1 MKHQAFS
8 RQDLAASL
16 SSYIALLGEQRDALA
31 QLRGTSSEMRRALER
46 GHDADVDHLLERRDH
61 ECRQLGH
68 IRERAA
74 AVDDVIQAARAAS
87 SGADDSLAKTARALI
102 AMQADSQSLAEEVI
116 TCQNQC
122 EAILKERIEATAGA
136 LREST
141 QRRKLDAVYG
151 PAVKHTSPT
160 FIDSHQ

>member
-1 MKHQAFS
+1 MKQQAPS

-16 SSYIALLGEQRDALA
+16 SSYIALLGEQRDALS
-31 QLRGTSSEMRRALER
+31 QLHRTSSEVRRALEH
-46 GHDADVDHLLERRDH
+46 GNEADVDHLLQRRDQ
-61 ECRQLGH
+61 ECRRLGD
-68 IRERAA
+68 IRERAG
-74 AVDDVIQAARAAS
+74 AVDDVIEAARAAS
-87 SGADDSLAKTARALI
+87 AGADNSLAETARALI
-102 AMQADSQSLAEEVI
+102 ALQADSQSLAQEVI
-116 TCQNQC
+116 ACQNQC
-122 EAILKERIEATAGA
+122 EAILKERIETTARA